1 MAAQF
6 NAFRTAL
13 AERRLRANPAFE
25 LVLHDRLPEPD
36 RRLLA
41 DLESDPEHYGLLR
54 PRPGSGLGLRA
65 VDRDTALLFLT
76 LGQAGR
82 LPAYVR
88 ARLGGQEAGEVVAR
102 LVADGILEVEAAP
115 GAERFLWGPAAFAAL
130 TLDRQAAAPALG
142 VPAAA
147 VAFDMPAAVP
157 PAGAS
162 GRIAEL
168 SRAALVYGQELARTV
183 AGIEPLHLSLR
194 LYVYHRLPLTPRWR
208 RELPTA
214 DAVRRYL
221 GVGEGGAW
229 RALAGRY
236 WSEQPAAAAASWLWW
251 RRAAAPSAGAAPAA
265 GDAAAARPT
274 YKLYVSP
281 LPEALPHCFG
291 RILDGLAAAGA
302 PSLKLG
308 AAAGGLLRPDKI
320 VAYFASFEELAAAA
334 ASLEERL
341 AGLPAI
347 PAHGVPF
354 SSEIGAGGLLS
365 WGIDPPPEDL
375 AGLPGGGRQ
384 SWRLWL
390 THRLARA
397 LLAGVAAGSGGGGGG
412 AAGAG
417 GGGASG
423 GGEGGAAGAG
433 GGGISSGGEAAGS
446 EEMEPWR
453 FALVRLTLDGV
464 DTASWTPGGRLW
476 RRPAAEA
483 AAR

>member
-6 NAFRTAL
+6 NAFRAAL

-102 LVADGILEVEAAP
+102 LVADGVLEVEAAP
-115 GAERFLWGPAAFAAL
+115 GEERFLWGPAAFAAL
-130 TLDRQAAAPALG
+130 ALGRPAAAPSPGL
-142 VPAAA
+142 
-147 VAFDMPAAVP
+147 
-157 PAGAS
+157 PAGAPSLDLPAGAPAMAS

-214 DAVRRYL
+214 AAVRRYL

-251 RRAAAPSAGAAPAA
+251 RRAAAASAGAAPAT
-265 GDAAAARPT
+265 GEAAAARPT

-281 LPEALPHCFG
+281 LPEALPDCFG

-302 PSLKLG
+302 PSFKLG
-308 AAAGGLLRPDKI
+308 ATAGGLLRPDKF

-341 AGLPAI
+341 AGHPAI

-397 LLAGVAAGSGGGGGG
+397 LLAGVAAGGGGGGGGGG

-417 GGGASG
+417 GGGM
-423 GGEGGAAGAG
+423 
-433 GGGISSGGEAAGS
+433 SSGGEAAGS